1 MDITK
6 RDLLI
11 LSCLRANARCR
22 LAEVSRRTHIPISTL
37 FEKLRSYHGTVLT
50 KTTSLLDFSAIGF
63 STRAHL
69 LIRCT
74 KQRDAVKQTLLANH
88 NVNSL
93 YRVNNG
99 HDYLAECIFRTM
111 HDAETFAE
119 HLRTTYDAVIRIQY
133 VLADLKRETF
143 LSDPSLVHVIQD
155 KLFKA
160 PAFQ

>member
-37 FEKLRSYHGTVLT
+37 FEKLRAYRGTVLT
-50 KTTSLLDFSAIGF
+50 KTTSLLDFSVLGF
-63 STRAHL
+63 NTRANL
-69 LIRCT
+69 LIRCP
-74 KQRDAVKQTLLANH
+74 KNKDAVKHALLTSL

-93 YRVNNG
+93 YHVNNG
-99 HDYLAECIFRTM
+99 CDYLAECIFRTM
-111 HDAETFAE
+111 HDAERFAE
-119 HLRTTYDAVIRIQY
+119 HLRATHDAVIKLQY

-143 LSDPSLVHVIQD
+143 LSDPELINHVLTPGQ
-155 KLFKA
+155 
-160 PAFQ
+160 AF

>member
-22 LAEVSRRTHIPISTL
+22 LAEISRRTHIPISTL
-37 FEKLRSYHGTVLT
+37 FEKLRGYRGTILT
-50 KTTSLLDFSAIGF
+50 KTTSILDFSALGF
-63 STRAHL
+63 STRANL

-74 KQRDAVKQTLLANH
+74 KQRDDVKQHLLVNYH
-88 NVNSL
+88 VNSL

-111 HDAETFAE
+111 NDAESFAE
-119 HLRTTYDAVIRIQY
+119 HLRTTYDTVIRIQY

-143 LSDPSLVHVIQD
+143 LSDPALIHQVLIPGQ
-155 KLFKA
+155 
-160 PAFQ
+160 AF